1 MATELEA
8 LRLVAILENELEN
21 RRGPADRFERYYES
35 DQPLAFASETFRK
48 NFGKQYEGFA
58 DNWTQVVADSPVE
71 RMTVTGV
78 KPAGTDKADDELWG
92 VWQANNLDCDS
103 QLGFLGSA
111 VGSRSF
117 VYVWGNDADPDVPT
131 VQFLDTTE
139 AVVAYVPGSRYER
152 RAALRVFQDGDH
164 ECATLYLP
172 DERWRFRRVLR
183 RQAKSAQMAEADTEM
198 DLWLPPSEKARQDA
212 EHAWATVAGAE
223 PNPMGCVP
231 IIELPNRPRL
241 VRDPISDIAGV
252 AAMQDAV
259 NLLWAQLFTTSDF
272 ASFPQRVVM
281 GMERPKIPI
290 LDKDGQKIGERP
302 MDLAKFAVDRL
313 LWLEDP
319 NTKISEWQ
327 AARLDVYTGVLE
339 VAVGHIAAQT
349 RTPQHY
355 LVGKMANLSGDA
367 LIAAE
372 AGLVKKCG
380 EKQLWW
386 GAAVREMFRLVALA
400 MNNAKKAK
408 AIRSGTLLWA
418 DTESRSRT
426 QLADALVKL
435 RQVGFPF
442 AYLAAHYGLSP
453 SEVADLVA
461 MREKEADLDPLA
473 QMVNPKPLGGP
484 EERTAPAAEAQD
496 DEDQEQ
502 DEGQEPDAPAPARRR
517 RRVPVGARR

>member
-1 MATELEA
+1 MATEEEA
-8 LRLVAILENELEN
+8 LRLVAILENELEQ

-35 DQPLAFASETFRK
+35 DQPLAFASDTFRK
-48 NFGKQYEGFA
+48 TFGKQYEGFA

-78 KPAGTDKADDELWG
+78 KPSGAEKADDELWK

-111 VGSRSF
+111 VGARSF
-117 VYVWGNDADPDVPT
+117 VYVWGNDDDPDVPT

-152 RAALRVFQDGDH
+152 RAALRVYQDGDH

-172 DERWRFRRVLR
+172 EERWRFRRMLR
-183 RQAKSAQMAEADTEM
+183 QQSKSVAMGEADREM
-198 DLWLPPSEKARQDA
+198 DLWLPASEHDRRDR
-212 EHAWATVAGAE
+212 EEAWTTTAGAE
-223 PNPMGCVP
+223 SNPMGCVP

-281 GMERPKIPI
+281 GMERPKIPV
-290 LDKDGQKIGERP
+290 LDKNGQKIGERP

-386 GAAVREMFRLVALA
+386 GAAVREMFRLIALA
-400 MNNAKKAK
+400 MGQAAKAK
-408 AIRSGTLLWA
+408 AIRSGQLLWA

-435 RQVGFPF
+435 KQVGFPF

-453 SEVADLVA
+453 SEVADLVK
-461 MREKEADLDPLA
+461 MREDEAELDPLT
-473 QMVNPKPLGGP
+473 QMMNPKPLAAGEGSDGG
-484 EERTAPAAEAQD
+484 EEAGS
-496 DEDQEQ
+496 DQ
-502 DEGQEPDAPAPARRR
+502 GGEPDDVPDRRR
-517 RRVPVGARR
+517 PGALVGARR